1 MASTISKGR
10 IALVAAGL
18 LLGIAALLLVSRGLR
33 AAAGGSA
40 VPAAAAPESRGRGGE
55 KEPPPR
61 WQSFLRPGEKT
72 APPRPVVHVALGVSN
87 PFDRPQGAPRPAGNP
102 GFRLQGISTGV
113 RAVALVS
120 GRAVREGDSLG
131 GYRVVRIARSAVTL
145 AGPGGRIDLAL
156 RAPREGR

>member
-1 MASTISKGR
+1 MSRGR

-18 LLGIAALLLVSRGLR
+18 LLGVAALLLVSRGLR
-33 AAAGGSA
+33 AVAGGSA
-40 VPAAAAPESRGRGGE
+40 VPEAAAPESRGRGGE

-61 WQSFLRPGEKT
+61 WQSFLRAGEKA
-72 APPRPVVHVALGVSN
+72 APPRPVVHVARGVSN
-87 PFDRPQGAPRPAGNP
+87 PFDRPQGGAPRPAGNP

-145 AGPGGRIDLAL
+145 AGPDGRIDLAL
-156 RAPREGR
+156 RAPGEGR